1 MIFFVLFP
9 TYLHSI
15 LYTKMICF
23 YTDISYCPI
32 FDILWRYSFLLEI
45 PWSLIYSSSV
55 VSLLTCAHNLDTL
68 LHSKAL
74 LPSIHTTVLVFFLSL
89 IFYTLVRK
97 QCGTYKSMLY
107 VIKYVWNC
115 YHLFDSFP
123 FLYSSLKLHGTH
135 RLSRGFI
142 VYNKKYIIKCT
153 SYLTLNAL
161 QVGRV
166 HVYLKL

>member
-1 MIFFVLFP
+1 MTLLFP
-9 TYLHSI
+9 FRNPMKLDIFIFGGISTNMCTQSGHASAFKSFTPFHSRNCLSI
-15 LYTKMICF
+15 FPISCLLYF
-23 YTDISYCPI
+23 G
-32 FDILWRYSFLLEI
+32 
-45 PWSLIYSSSV
+45 
-55 VSLLTCAHNLDTL
+55 A
-68 LHSKAL
+68 
-74 LPSIHTTVLVFFLSL
+74 
-89 IFYTLVRK
+89 K
-97 QCGTYKSMLY
+97 QCGSYNSMLY

-123 FLYSSLKLHGTH
+123 FLYSSLKLHGTP

-153 SYLTLNAL
+153 PYLTLNAL